1 MIDILKVVAVL
12 TALVYLNTKA
22 KSKVS
27 RTNYWTMNTGL
38 SLLLFASTLDFTDGI
53 RSLNKVP
60 VIGQRAPFHDILE
73 DQFGDLPGF
82 ALFAIG
88 AFREI
93 MGKTEDDPLKSV

>member
-93 MGKTEDDPLKSV
+93 MGKTEDDSLKSV